1 MSQENLFDQ
10 IKNMDKKERRALLDK
25 VTAALTPE
33 QQKQVMSVVQDKK
46 QMEKLQSNATADDL
60 KTLIDGLNGG
70 DAKDFLNSPQVKNRL
85 KEILG

>member
-25 VTAALTPE
+25 VTTALTPE